1 MLCSCIAHSERDA
14 GMVSARG
21 STCVPVRHI
30 DDGIWIDKKSIPSS
44 WTVADD
50 VIVFSNA
57 LSFEMGHSPKPPESL
72 RPDFLEAQAALEAVQ
87 RATKQPPPPSTSV
100 STR

>member
-1 MLCSCIAHSERDA
+1 
-14 GMVSARG
+14 MVSARG

-50 VIVFSNA
+50 VIVFSDA
-57 LSFEMGHSPKPPESL
+57 LSFEMGHNLKLPSESL
-72 RPDFLEAQAALEAVQ
+72 RPDFLEAQAALESVQ
-87 RATKQPPPPSTSV
+87 RAKKQPPPPSTSV
-100 STR
+100 STP